1 MTVIWSSLLIIA
13 LYIFRKKLLFV
24 EACSVTGIIS
34 IYLFC
39 ALRLL
44 LPIELP
50 WTRVINGGLIWNGL
64 QRSNGYE
71 FLHLGKCSITLGE
84 AFLFLWIVI
93 AVYKCIRIMISYIN
107 LKKIVSK
114 IPKEKVENPIAI
126 GEGIEVYKSEC
137 VNNPC
142 AIGIREQIILFPNR
156 DYSKQQENYIV
167 MHEIAHH
174 KNKDI
179 LIKLFTNVLCALY
192 WWNPFVYLLKKDI
205 NQSLEI
211 RCDQK
216 VTQCLEKDKR
226 AEYLTIILEEF
237 RNSVGVKSNQ
247 NEYMMEMAGHEDD
260 ALVERFQLV
269 ANGGYC
275 TFLWK
280 RIVIAVSFFMI
291 FIASYSFVIQ
301 SSFDLPASEIEDGTY
316 LYDESNSYILHHH
329 DGTYHLV
336 TPYETLKL
344 NEDQVQFYLNEG
356 FALKE
361 Q

>member
-1 MTVIWSSLLIIA
+1 
-13 LYIFRKKLLFV
+13 
-24 EACSVTGIIS
+24 
-34 IYLFC
+34 
-39 ALRLL
+39 
-44 LPIELP
+44 
-50 WTRVINGGLIWNGL
+50 
-64 QRSNGYE
+64 
-71 FLHLGKCSITLGE
+71 
-84 AFLFLWIVI
+84 
-93 AVYKCIRIMISYIN
+93 
-107 LKKIVSK
+107 
-114 IPKEKVENPIAI
+114 
-126 GEGIEVYKSEC
+126 
-137 VNNPC
+137 
-142 AIGIREQIILFPNR
+142 
-156 DYSKQQENYIV
+156 
-167 MHEIAHH
+167 
-174 KNKDI
+174 
-179 LIKLFTNVLCALY
+179 VLCALY